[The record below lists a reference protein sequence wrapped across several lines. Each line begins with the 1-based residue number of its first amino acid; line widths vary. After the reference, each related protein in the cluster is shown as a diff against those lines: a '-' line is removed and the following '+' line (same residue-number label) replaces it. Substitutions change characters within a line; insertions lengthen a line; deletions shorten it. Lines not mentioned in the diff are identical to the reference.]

1 VHSSLA
7 GGQGITGDHCS
18 AAFQV
23 EADVADRV
31 SRGEDDSY
39 DAGHVEAAAVLKP
52 LVNGRRLEA
61 LDHRA
66 QLGAP
71 GQHVRRGEPGPLGA
85 IDEWHLNL
93 VRQHTR
99 ASGLHKAVQRADVVD
114 VLVGEDD
121 ALQVLYLHARLSER
135 SGDLVQLPW
144 KPGVHQCVAVG

>member
-1 VHSSLA
+1 MHSSLA
-7 GGQGITGDHCS
+7 GGQGITGDHCP

-39 DAGHVEAAAVLKP
+39 DAGHVEAAAVKS

-93 VRQHTR
+93 VRQDTR
-99 ASGLHKAVQRADVVD
+99 ASGLHKAVQRADV
-114 VLVGEDD
+114 
-121 ALQVLYLHARLSER
+121 
-135 SGDLVQLPW
+135 
-144 KPGVHQCVAVG
+144 PGVHQCVAVG